1 MSFSASSKE
10 QVKSGDSLGAP
21 TIIPSGPLGRDLSTK
36 NPYIYIYIYVYYM
49 IIMVL

>member
-36 NPYIYIYIYVYYM
+36 NPYIYIYVYYM